1 MTLRARART
10 PLVPP
15 EGARTHLGA
24 GYMRVCGR
32 ADRLMGNNG
41 ETVGAPNS
49 AYPAKAKRKGQQMES
64 ESMKDGK
71 KGGQHGL
78 VGVAGICDGECER
91 CPNALP
97 EGARTQVEGEVT
109 VCRFGWKYLRTDA
122 PPGNLFGVR
131 EADALGEAAALA
143 RAKRARPPPPKPAQ
157 CEPLVH
163 GRPPSAFWPAGGRAT
178 RTQARKKGGRKWI
191 GERKTQGTCSCST

>member
-1 MTLRARART
+1 
-10 PLVPP
+10 
-15 EGARTHLGA
+15 
-24 GYMRVCGR
+24 MRVCGR
-32 ADRLMGNNG
+32 ADRLTGNNG

-71 KGGQHGL
+71 KSGQHGH

-109 VCRFGWKYLRTDA
+109 ICRFGWKYLRTDA
-122 PPGNLFGVR
+122 PSSNLYGVR
-131 EADALGEAAALA
+131 EADALGYAAKAA
-143 RAKRARPPPPKPAQ
+143 RANRAGTPDPANSV
-157 CEPLVH
+157 EA
-163 GRPPSAFWPAGGRAT
+163 S
-178 RTQARKKGGRKWI
+178 
-191 GERKTQGTCSCST
+191 